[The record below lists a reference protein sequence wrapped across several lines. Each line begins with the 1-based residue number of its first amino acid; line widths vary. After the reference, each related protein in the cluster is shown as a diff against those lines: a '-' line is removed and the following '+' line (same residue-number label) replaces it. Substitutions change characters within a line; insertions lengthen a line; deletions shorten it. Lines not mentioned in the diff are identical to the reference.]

1 MKDQHEY
8 IDGDNRYLITA
19 FGATY
24 GLEVMNKLG
33 DFSRSETS
41 PSAGF
46 IKGVILHSVTHN
58 SKVVDEKWFDSHFSR
73 KYVEVQ
79 RLFSEIIKFNFGET
93 GEDGLPNGEEGSSE

>member
-24 GLEVMNKLG
+24 GLEVMNKL
-33 DFSRSETS
+33 SEFANKMEN

-58 SKVVDEKWFDSHFSR
+58 NMSVDEKWFDKHFSR
-73 KYVEVQ
+73 KYKEVQ
-79 RLFSEIIKFNFGET
+79 ELFAEIIKFNFGEDE
-93 GEDGLPNGEEGSSE
+93 GDLPNESEGIAE